1 MIAAEQGNLEI
12 VKELIK
18 NGANCNLEDLVYI
31 EIIYSFVFFFSL
43 TLLLRNDSKVIDYRL
58 YFFCFSTLPNN
69 MLTQFFKR
77 GNNRREIFTFSES
90 SQRSRFFM
98 YRWHWLNREHIYLKL
113 NACLEDMYES
123 YC

>member
-43 TLLLRNDSKVIDYRL
+43 TLLLRNDSEVIDYRL
-58 YFFCFSTLPNN
+58 YL
-69 MLTQFFKR
+69 
-77 GNNRREIFTFSES
+77 
-90 SQRSRFFM
+90 
-98 YRWHWLNREHIYLKL
+98 YLNF
-113 NACLEDMYES
+113 A
-123 YC
+123 